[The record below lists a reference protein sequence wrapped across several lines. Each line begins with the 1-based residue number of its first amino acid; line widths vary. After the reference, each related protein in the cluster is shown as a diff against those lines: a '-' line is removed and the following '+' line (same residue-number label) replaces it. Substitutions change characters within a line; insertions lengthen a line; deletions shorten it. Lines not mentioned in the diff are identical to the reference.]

1 MDTASFQK
9 PAAALLERCRK
20 FGIKIVTAESCTGG
34 MIAAAFTDIAGSS
47 DVFERG
53 FVTYSNE
60 AKAEMLGVESDL
72 IESRGA
78 VSEAVARAMVE
89 GAIANS
95 RANLGIAVTGVAGPG
110 GGTTEK
116 PVGLV
121 HLAAGLEGQ
130 PVLHREIRLGDLSR
144 QEIRHETVMVAFSL
158 LNEILDQADGVSIP

>member
-1 MDTASFQK
+1 MDSILFQK
-9 PAAALLERCRK
+9 PAAALLERSRK
-20 FGIKIVTAESCTGG
+20 SGIKIVTAESCTGG

-60 AKAEMLGVESDL
+60 AKAEMLGVESGL
-72 IESRGA
+72 IETHGA

-110 GGTTEK
+110 GGTADK

-121 HLAAGLEGQ
+121 HLAACLEGQ
-130 PVLHREIRLGDLSR
+130 PILHREIRLGDLSR
-144 QEIRHETVMVAFSL
+144 QEIRQETVLVAFNL
-158 LNEILDQADGVSIP
+158 MNQIFDQADGVLIP